1 MFKKLA
7 LLLTCFLFIST
18 AAAHSETML
27 MGKPVQCTLDSEV
40 GRGLIFGFYELGLRP
55 ILGFIGSSYTT
66 KGFKFPSEYII
77 MYNTEDNQIV
87 VIETRRDGNI
97 CIITGSS
104 KSWLSFDGEEL
115 EELLMDIFREEL

>member
-7 LLLTCFLFIST
+7 LLLMCFLFTIT
-18 AAAHSETML
+18 APAHSETML
-27 MGKPVQCTLDSEV
+27 MGKPVQCTVDSEV

-66 KGFKFPSEYII
+66 KGFKFPSEYVI

-87 VIETRRDGNI
+87 VIETRQDGNI
-97 CIITGSS
+97 CVITGSS
-104 KSWLSFDGEEL
+104 NTWLSFDSEEL
-115 EELLMDIFREEL
+115 EELLLDIFREEL